1 MVSPAVEESV
11 KVLAPSPY
19 DLFLWG
25 ETVEM
30 EALVLEEPL
39 LFEAHRLKWSSI
51 NYVIENEILNTTSEC
66 AKQHGGPGMVY
77 CIEVSDFDA
86 GENISKLNIP
96 HTRTMKSEC
105 PIWRRETLKLRSSYL
120 TMPWR
125 ELAIRVTGAADCSP
139 SGHPVPGLR
148 S

>member
-66 AKQHGGPGMVY
+66 ANQHGVPGMVY

-86 GENISKLNIP
+86 GENIIKLNIP
-96 HTRTMKSEC
+96 TGIPLVYELDTKLNALKHYYLGDSIELEKKLADIVSQGKSN
-105 PIWRRETLKLRSSYL
+105 
-120 TMPWR
+120 
-125 ELAIRVTGAADCSP
+125 
-139 SGHPVPGLR
+139 
-148 S
+148 